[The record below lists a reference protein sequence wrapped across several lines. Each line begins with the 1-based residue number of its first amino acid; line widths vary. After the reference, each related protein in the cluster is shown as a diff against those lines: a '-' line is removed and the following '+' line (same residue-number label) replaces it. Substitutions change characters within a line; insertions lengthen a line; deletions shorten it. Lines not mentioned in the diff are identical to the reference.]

1 MLRLIRPAVRRAN
14 VMAALALVM
23 PLLFAFQLWS
33 FSYFWTDDFGN
44 IFWIQS
50 ETAGRMLNY
59 VLNPASTF
67 YRPLGE
73 LFYWILFHTF
83 GLNPVP
89 YHVVAWAIHAINT
102 YLLFTLLRTWLR
114 SPFAAIAGTIPF
126 AFRVNFADMYWS
138 FGTIYELLACLLMLI
153 GTHLYVRSKR
163 SIPSVLL
170 LTFVYMLAVKS
181 KEMAITL
188 PAVWLLYEVFMS
200 KNLRERWRTV
210 LLTLALPLLAGAWF
224 TYLKVGVMRDVDPAS
239 PYFMDITFGTAYQG
253 AAQYMDW
260 LTGVDLPPVV
270 WATLTVGLFVFLLWR
285 RSWSGMFFLLYV
297 PLTFAPVI
305 FLANHRW
312 PYFWYIPFLGISG
325 LFGLG
330 ARQVGGFL
338 KSRLPLPK
346 LIAVNATVLLVWAAA
361 NSSAEWYRSR
371 ATREYESSLAVAIR
385 SYVAGLRSQ
394 TRPEPDATLFFSQM
408 PPHFH
413 EQVLDA
419 SVQVI
424 LGRPDLHARFVS
436 EFPSDAHWKLW
447 FADGVLHRI
456 HDE

>member
-1 MLRLIRPAVRRAN
+1 MLRLIRPAVRRAKI
-14 VMAALALVM
+14 MAVLAVAL
-23 PLLFAFQLWS
+23 PTLFAFGLWS

-50 ETAGRMLNY
+50 ETAGSMLTH

-67 YRPLGE
+67 YRPVGE
-73 LFYWILFHTF
+73 FFYWILYHTF

-114 SPFAAIAGTIPF
+114 SPFAAIAGVIPF
-126 AFRVNFADMYWS
+126 AFRVNFADIYWS

-163 SIPSVLL
+163 SIPSVVLVS
-170 LTFVYMLAVKS
+170 FVYMLAVKS

-188 PAVWLLYEVFMS
+188 PAVWLLYEMFMS
-200 KNLRERWRTV
+200 KNLQKRWQAV
-210 LLTLALPLLAGAWF
+210 LPSLALPLLACAWF
-224 TYLKVGVMRDVDPAS
+224 IYLKVGVMRDVDSAA
-239 PYFMDITFGTAYQG
+239 PYFMDVTFGTAYQG

-270 WATLTVGLFVFLLWR
+270 WATLAAGLFVLLLWR
-285 RSWSGMFFLLYV
+285 RSRCGMFFLLYV
-297 PLTFAPVI
+297 PVTFAPVI
-305 FLANHRW
+305 FLPNHRW
-312 PYFWYIPFLGISG
+312 PYFWYIPFLGVSG
-325 LFGLG
+325 LVGLG
-330 ARQVGGFL
+330 ARQIVAFL
-338 KSRLPLPK
+338 KPRLPLPR
-346 LIAVNATVLLVWAAA
+346 LIAVNATVLVMWAAA
-361 NSSAEWYRSR
+361 NSSVEWYRSR
-371 ATREYESSLAVAIR
+371 ATRQYESSLAVAIR
-385 SYVAGLRSQ
+385 SYVDGLRSQ
-394 TRPEPDATLFFSQM
+394 TRPEPDATLFFTEM

-413 EQVLDA
+413 ERVLDA

-424 LGRPDLHARFVS
+424 LGRPDLRARLVS
-436 EFPSDAHWKLW
+436 EFPSDAHWKLR
-447 FADGVLHRI
+447 FTDGVLQRI